1 MALTQD
7 RAVFVTANGIN
18 KTLKQA
24 IIDGN
29 IGGGGGGGGATQ
41 LFNIE
46 ILMPS
51 SASTVTGFIHCRV
64 PFTGTIS
71 LVAVT
76 IFNKNGVATGTFTVD
91 IKKNNSPDDTGM
103 TSIFS
108 DAPSFDFSVDADY
121 ATKSGTLSSS
131 SITAGDWLRIDVT
144 SSPTNWGGT
153 FHVSLYA

>member
-1 MALTQD
+1 
-7 RAVFVTANGIN
+7 
-18 KTLKQA
+18 
-24 IIDGN
+24 
-29 IGGGGGGGGATQ
+29 
-41 LFNIE
+41 
-46 ILMPS
+46 
-51 SASTVTGFIHCRV
+51 
-64 PFTGTIS
+64 
-71 LVAVT
+71 
-76 IFNKNGVATGTFTVD
+76 
-91 IKKNNSPDDTGM
+91 M